1 MTDWI
6 NEAKVSPGS
15 QNSNHIYKCII
26 QPLYGLNGLI
36 GLAWEI
42 IPFLPFS
49 TEKVF
54 SNLCIRQLNEL
65 VKTSFYVG
73 TICAAVSLQLYIK
86 CFYCK
91 IELMYTNRTLCHNK
105 VTSTYYLCVWWLFSL
120 KLKFGIFIL
129 KIITDRYKYPNR
141 KASKSPY
148 IQHICE
154 HLFQEFI
161 YKTGIIPSVFWIAFP
176 SRACASFS
184 VSSFFFSSLTRGG
197 THTPCSGSV
206 ES

>member
-42 IPFLPFS
+42 IPFLSFS
-49 TEKVF
+49 TEKIF

-105 VTSTYYLCVWWLFSL
+105 VTSTYYLCFLVTFFPKIEVWNFYFKNNNW
-120 KLKFGIFIL
+120 
-129 KIITDRYKYPNR
+129 YKYPLR

-161 YKTGIIPSVFWIAFP
+161 YKTGIIPLVFWIAFP

-184 VSSFFFSSLTRGG
+184 VSSFFFSSLTRDG